1 VRDDEILFQMPE
13 WSLAI
18 ALVAV
23 LLAVVELARRYGRR
37 DHDRFGATEEDTA
50 SLSGASLGLLALL
63 LAFTYSVASNHYD
76 LRKQLVLKEANE
88 IGTAF
93 LRADLSPAPQRAELR
108 ELLRSYADLRVGF
121 SDSGL
126 DPVRHAAMLRETDR
140 LHAAIWS
147 AAKRS
152 VEGRAPTPVDALLLQ
167 SLNGVIDVHSE
178 RLRAQR
184 DHVPEVVILLLI
196 AVAIASVAMLGYAAG
211 RKGDRRQWLR
221 ALLPVLIVGV
231 ITLIIDLDRPRS
243 GLIRVSQQS
252 LLDLQ
257 ASLHA
262 AAAPQAP
269 NGR

>member
-1 VRDDEILFQMPE
+1 MRDGEVLFLWPE
-13 WSLAI
+13 WSIAI

-23 LLAVVELARRYGRR
+23 LLGVVELARRYGRR
-37 DHDRFGATEEDTA
+37 DHDRFGAVEEDSA

-93 LRADLSPAPQRAELR
+93 LRTDLSPAPQRAELR
-108 ELLRSYADLRVGF
+108 GLLRSYADVRVEF
-121 SDSGL
+121 SASGL
-126 DPVRHAAMLRETDR
+126 DAERHAAVLRDSER
-140 LHAAIWS
+140 LQTAMWS
-147 AAKRS
+147 AAVRS
-152 VEGRAPTPVDALLLQ
+152 VEGRTPTPLDALLFQ
-167 SLNGVIDVHSE
+167 ALNGVIDVHAE

-184 DHVPEVVILLLI
+184 DHVPEVVIFLLM
-196 AVAIASVAMLGYAAG
+196 AVAVASVAMLGYAAG

-221 ALLPVLIVGV
+221 AMLPVLIVLV

-243 GLIRVSQQS
+243 GLILVSQQP
-252 LLDLQ
+252 LIDLQ

-262 AAAPQAP
+262 PPPPTA
-269 NGR
+269 GGK

>member
-1 VRDDEILFQMPE
+1 MQDDGILFRLPE
-13 WSLAI
+13 WAVAL
-18 ALVAV
+18 ALVAGM
-23 LLAVVELARRYGRR
+23 LATVELAWRYGQHDR
-37 DHDRFGATEEDTA
+37 DRFGATEEDNA

-76 LRKQLVLKEANE
+76 LRKQLLLKEANE

-93 LRADLSPAPQRAELR
+93 LRADLSPAPQRTELR

-121 SDSGL
+121 SDSAL
-126 DPVRHAAMLRETDR
+126 EPVRHAAMLRETNR

-147 AAKRS
+147 AAERS
-152 VEGRAPTPVDALLLQ
+152 VEGRAPTPLDALLFQ

-196 AVAIASVAMLGYAAG
+196 AVALASVAMLGYAAG
-211 RKGDRRQWLR
+211 RKGERRKWLR
-221 ALLPVLIVGV
+221 ALLPVLIVCV
-231 ITLIIDLDRPRS
+231 ITLIIDLDRPRR
-243 GLIRVSQQS
+243 GLIRVSQQP

-257 ASLHA
+257 TSLHV
-262 AAAPQAP
+262 AAPTP
-269 NGR
+269 VPGGK

>member
-1 VRDDEILFQMPE
+1 MREEEILFQWPE
-13 WSLAI
+13 STIAI
-18 ALVAV
+18 ARVLV
-23 LLAVVELARRYGRR
+23 LLGVVELARRYGQR
-37 DHDRFGATEEDTA
+37 DHDRFGAVEEDSA

-93 LRADLSPAPQRAELR
+93 LRTDLAPAPQRAELQG
-108 ELLRSYADLRVGF
+108 LLRSYAEVRVGF
-121 SDSGL
+121 SASGL
-126 DPVRHAAMLRETDR
+126 DAERHAEMLRDTDR
-140 LHAAIWS
+140 LQTAFWS
-147 AAKRS
+147 AAVRS
-152 VEGRAPTPVDALLLQ
+152 LEGRAPTPLDALLFQ
-167 SLNGVIDVHSE
+167 SLNGVIDVHAE

-184 DHVPEVVILLLI
+184 DHVPEVVILLLMT
-196 AVAIASVAMLGYAAG
+196 VAIASVAMLGYAAG

-221 ALLPVLIVGV
+221 ALLPVLIVLV

-243 GLIRVSQQS
+243 GFILVSQQP

-262 AAAPQAP
+262 VPSPTA
-269 NGR
+269 GGK